1 MVTMEVGSQARVR
14 SLGIDSRLADSIE
27 NVLGIDSLYP
37 PQEKALRHGL
47 TGRNLMLSIPTAS
60 GKSLVAHICML
71 QKVISSE
78 GGRGIYV
85 VPLKALASEKHEEIH
100 ALCEGVGLKASLALG
115 DRGEEMGS
123 LHDWDVLVCTSERLD
138 SLIRTRPNFLDN
150 VEAVVIDEF
159 HLLDD
164 PGRGPT
170 LEIIIARIR
179 HERPGCQIIALSA
192 TVGNSDSV
200 ANWLKADLV
209 KSEWRPVE
217 LQSGTVNGLDLKIHR
232 IDGMVERD
240 LPSPREISGNPNQ
253 NLRALVLDA
262 METGGQTLIFVNSR
276 ASAQKEARELSKHI
290 RRISEREGNEGIR
303 SRIENWESISKSIT
317 GASEGTT
324 MSKALAESVSR
335 GIGFHHA
342 GLSSRQ
348 RRIIE
353 DSFRM
358 GNLTALVAT
367 PTLAQ
372 GVNLPSRRVVIR
384 DHRRWNSAAG
394 GSMPI
399 RAIEVRQMLGRAGRP
414 GYDPHGEGMILAKN
428 SDEEQFIV
436 DRYLL
441 GGIEPIVSKLANP
454 NSSIAEEDPALLTH
468 LLALIATGGLNDRFA
483 LGSFLAQTFL
493 ADSLDKEEMESRIDR
508 SIVWLAD
515 NGMIERTGEDRKV
528 AERIS
533 EIEFSEEP
541 EEDWGDDLPDWAKVA
556 GGLVRVENIQRE
568 SLERRVISP
577 RKGPAVFGFSRASDV
592 ERISLESPE
601 SLSMTYRATGL
612 GRTVARL
619 YLNPISGR
627 IISDGLSR
635 AGSILSGVDDVGQL
649 TPFSLIHL
657 AISTPDFQKLWVKR
671 SELEDMEIR
680 SGVHDRERLIAL
692 DVTEELERVK
702 STSMLLDWIEER
714 SMGELESSW
723 GVQPGDIRSR
733 VDGVEWLMRS
743 SIRILAESSESIV
756 DSGSIA
762 DSLTELLGEVQIR
775 IRHGCR
781 SDIIQLVSIRGVGR
795 SRARDMIEK
804 LSLESVSD
812 VASMT
817 DSDINKLSTLQGWSV
832 KLATNIRKEASSKIK
847 GMSGKA

>member
-1 MVTMEVGSQARVR
+1 MGVSTQAEVS
-14 SLGIDSRLADSIE
+14 SLDISRRLAESVE

-37 PQEKALRHGL
+37 PQEEALRLGL

-71 QKVISSE
+71 HRVISSE

-100 ALCEGVGLKASLALG
+100 ALCENIGLRTSLALG

-123 LHDWDVLVCTSERLD
+123 LYDWDVLVCTSERLD
-138 SLIRTRPNFLDN
+138 SLIRTRQNFLDN
-150 VEAVVIDEF
+150 VEAIVIDEF

-164 PGRGPT
+164 PSRGPT

-179 HERPGCQIIALSA
+179 HERPNCQIIALSA
-192 TVGNSDSV
+192 TVGNSVSV

-232 IDGMVERD
+232 IDGMAERD
-240 LPSPREISGNPNQ
+240 LPPPREISGNPNQ
-253 NLRALVLDA
+253 NLRALVLDGIN
-262 METGGQTLIFVNSR
+262 TGGQTLIFVNSR

-290 RRISEREGNEGIR
+290 KRISQKENNEHIQ
-303 SRIENWESISKSIT
+303 SQKDNWENISKSISS
-317 GASEGTT
+317 ASEGTI
-324 MSKALAESVSR
+324 MGKALAESVSK
-335 GIGFHHA
+335 GVGFHHA

-348 RRIIE
+348 RKIVE
-353 DSFRM
+353 DSFRN
-358 GNLTALVAT
+358 GNLAALVAT

-372 GVNLPSRRVVIR
+372 GVNLPSRRVVVR
-384 DHRRWNSAAG
+384 DYRRWNSSAG

-399 RAIEVRQMLGRAGRP
+399 RTIEVRQMLGRAGRP
-414 GYDPHGEGMILAKN
+414 GYDPHGEGVILAK
-428 SDEEQFIV
+428 SSEEEQFIV

-441 GGIEPIVSKLANP
+441 GDIEPITSKLANP

-483 LGSFLAQTFL
+483 LGSFLSQTFL
-493 ADSLDKEEMESRIDR
+493 SNSLDKEEMESRIDR

-515 NGMIERTGEDRKV
+515 NGMIERTGDDQKV
-528 AERIS
+528 AERIA
-533 EIEFSEEP
+533 EIEFSEVA

-556 GGLVRVENIQRE
+556 GGLVTIENIQRE
-568 SLERRVISP
+568 TLERRVISP
-577 RKGPAVFGFSRASDV
+577 RKGPAVFGFSRASEV
-592 ERISLESPE
+592 ERVVQESPE

-612 GRTVARL
+612 GRIVSRL

-635 AGSILSGVDDVGQL
+635 AGSILSGVDDVGQI

-671 SELEDMEIR
+671 SELEDMEIK
-680 SGVHDRERLIAL
+680 SNIHERERLTVL

-702 STSMLLDWIEER
+702 STSMLLDWIEEC
-714 SMGELESSW
+714 SMSELESSW

-733 VDGVEWLMRS
+733 VDSVEWLLRA
-743 SIRILAESSESIV
+743 SIRILEDSSENTVIS
-756 DSGSIA
+756 SKIA
-762 DSLTELLGEVQIR
+762 NSLSELLGEMQIR
-775 IRHGCR
+775 IRHGCK
-781 SDIIQLVSIRGVGR
+781 SDIIQLVSISGVGR
-795 SRARDMIEK
+795 ARARDMMKK
-804 LSLESVSD
+804 LSVESVRD

-817 DSDINKLSTLQGWSV
+817 DSDISKLSTLQGWSV
-832 KLATNIRKEASSKIK
+832 RLATNIKNEAALKIK
-847 GMSGKA
+847 GFSSKA

>member
-1 MVTMEVGSQARVR
+1 MEVGTRGEVR
-14 SLGIDSRLADSIE
+14 SLDIGRRLAESVE

-37 PQEKALRHGL
+37 PQEEALRHGL

-71 QKVISSE
+71 HRVISSE

-85 VPLKALASEKHEEIH
+85 VPLKALASEKHEEIQ
-100 ALCEGVGLKASLALG
+100 ALCENIGLRTSLALG

-138 SLIRTRPNFLDN
+138 SLIRTRQNFLDN
-150 VEAVVIDEF
+150 VEVIVIDEF

-179 HERPGCQIIALSA
+179 HERPNCQIIALSA

-217 LQSGTVNGLDLKIHR
+217 LQTGTVNGLDLKIHR
-232 IDGMVERD
+232 IDGMAERD
-240 LPSPREISGNPNQ
+240 LPPPREISGNPNQ
-253 NLRALVLDA
+253 NLRALVLDTIN
-262 METGGQTLIFVNSR
+262 TGGQTLIFVNSR

-290 RRISEREGNEGIR
+290 RRISQRQENENIK
-303 SRIENWESISKSIT
+303 SKLDNWEDISKSI
-317 GASEGTT
+317 GSVSEGTT
-324 MSKALAESVSR
+324 MGKALVESVSK
-335 GIGFHHA
+335 GVGFHHA

-348 RRIIE
+348 RKIVE
-353 DSFRM
+353 DSFRN
-358 GNLTALVAT
+358 GDLAALVAT

-384 DHRRWNSAAG
+384 DYRRWNSSAG

-399 RAIEVRQMLGRAGRP
+399 RTIEVRQMLGRAGRP
-414 GYDPHGEGMILAKN
+414 GYDPHGEGVILAK
-428 SDEEQFIV
+428 SLDEEQFIV

-441 GGIEPIVSKLANP
+441 GDIEPITSKLANP

-483 LGSFLAQTFL
+483 LGLFLSQTFL
-493 ADSLDKEEMESRIDR
+493 SNSLDKEEMESRIDR

-515 NGMIERTGEDRKV
+515 NGMIERTGEDQNV
-528 AERIS
+528 AERIA
-533 EIEFSEEP
+533 EIEFSEVA

-556 GGLVRVENIQRE
+556 GGLVTIENIQRE
-568 SLERRVISP
+568 TLGRRVMSP
-577 RKGPAVFGFSRASDV
+577 RNGPAVFGFSRASEV
-592 ERISLESPE
+592 ERVVQESPE

-612 GRTVARL
+612 GRTVSRL

-635 AGSILSGVDDVGQL
+635 AGSILSGVDDVGQI

-671 SELEDMEIR
+671 SELEDMEIK
-680 SGVHDRERLIAL
+680 SNIHERERLTAL

-702 STSMLLDWIEER
+702 STSMLLDWIEEC

-733 VDGVEWLMRS
+733 VESVEWLLRA
-743 SIRILAESSESIV
+743 SIRILEDSSENIV
-756 DSGSIA
+756 SNGKIA
-762 DSLTELLGEVQIR
+762 NSLSELLGEVQIR
-775 IRHGCR
+775 IRHGCK
-781 SDIIQLVSIRGVGR
+781 SDIIQLVSISGVGR
-795 SRARDMIEK
+795 KRARDMIEK
-804 LSLESVSD
+804 LSVESVRD

-817 DSDINKLSTLQGWSV
+817 DSDISKLSTLQGWSV
-832 KLATNIRKEASSKIK
+832 RLATNIKNEAALKIKQFSSK
-847 GMSGKA
+847 A

>member
-1 MVTMEVGSQARVR
+1 MGVSTQAEVS
-14 SLGIDSRLADSIE
+14 SLDISRRLAESVE

-37 PQEKALRHGL
+37 PQEEALRLGL

-71 QKVISSE
+71 HRVISSE

-100 ALCEGVGLKASLALG
+100 ALCENIGLRTSLALG

-123 LHDWDVLVCTSERLD
+123 LYDWDVLVCTSERLD
-138 SLIRTRPNFLDN
+138 SLIRTRQNFLDN
-150 VEAVVIDEF
+150 VEAIVIDEF

-164 PGRGPT
+164 PSRGPT

-179 HERPGCQIIALSA
+179 HERPNCQIIALSA
-192 TVGNSDSV
+192 TVGNSVSV

-232 IDGMVERD
+232 IDGMAERD
-240 LPSPREISGNPNQ
+240 LPPPREISGNPNQ
-253 NLRALVLDA
+253 NLRALVLDGIN
-262 METGGQTLIFVNSR
+262 TGGQTLIFVNSR

-290 RRISEREGNEGIR
+290 KRISQKENNEHIQ
-303 SRIENWESISKSIT
+303 SQKDNWENISKSISS
-317 GASEGTT
+317 ASEGTI
-324 MSKALAESVSR
+324 MGKALAESVSK
-335 GIGFHHA
+335 GVGFHHA

-348 RRIIE
+348 RKIVE
-353 DSFRM
+353 DSFRN
-358 GNLTALVAT
+358 GNLAALVAT

-372 GVNLPSRRVVIR
+372 GVNLPSRRVVVR
-384 DHRRWNSAAG
+384 DYRRWNSSAG

-399 RAIEVRQMLGRAGRP
+399 RTIEVRQMLGRAGRP
-414 GYDPHGEGMILAKN
+414 GYDPHGEGVILAK
-428 SDEEQFIV
+428 SSEEEQFIV

-441 GGIEPIVSKLANP
+441 GDIEPITSKLANP

-483 LGSFLAQTFL
+483 LGSFLSQTFL
-493 ADSLDKEEMESRIDR
+493 SNSLDKEEMESRIDR

-515 NGMIERTGEDRKV
+515 NGMIERTGEDQNV
-528 AERIS
+528 AERIA
-533 EIEFSEEP
+533 EIEFSEVA

-556 GGLVRVENIQRE
+556 GGLVTIENIQRE
-568 SLERRVISP
+568 TLERRVISP
-577 RKGPAVFGFSRASDV
+577 RKGPAVFGFSRASEV
-592 ERISLESPE
+592 ERVVQESPE

-612 GRTVARL
+612 GRIVSRL

-635 AGSILSGVDDVGQL
+635 AGSILSGVDDVGQI

-671 SELEDMEIR
+671 SELEDMEIK
-680 SGVHDRERLIAL
+680 SNIHERERLTVL

-702 STSMLLDWIEER
+702 STSMLLDWIEEC
-714 SMGELESSW
+714 SMSELESSW

-733 VDGVEWLMRS
+733 VDSVEWLLRA
-743 SIRILAESSESIV
+743 SIRILEDSSENTVIS
-756 DSGSIA
+756 SKIA
-762 DSLTELLGEVQIR
+762 NSLSELLGEMQIR
-775 IRHGCR
+775 IRHGCK
-781 SDIIQLVSIRGVGR
+781 SDIIQLVSISGVGR
-795 SRARDMIEK
+795 ARARDMMKK
-804 LSLESVSD
+804 LSVESVRD

-817 DSDINKLSTLQGWSV
+817 DSDISKLSTLQGWSV
-832 KLATNIRKEASSKIK
+832 RLATNIKNEAALKIK
-847 GMSGKA
+847 GFSSKA